1 MKRSASVVIVGLA
14 VAVGIALAPAA
25 ALAGRSGAR
34 SGGGRVGVP
43 VTGGHFSVTR
53 VGIHST
59 TPRFGGPHVGVHHV
73 GVHSGARPFT
83 GHQGFHGR
91 HVSRHGS
98 SVVLGGAPIVYY
110 TPPVGYG
117 APVYDPPVYDDSPI
131 IYAPNASGSVALA
144 PSSNV
149 VQYSTG
155 RYELRGD
162 GMTTPYTWV
171 WIPNPPPGPPDV
183 PPPDDPRPSRR
194 SKLYRWT
201 DEQGVVHWT
210 DAKDSVPQAY
220 RGRE

>member
-14 VAVGIALAPAA
+14 VAVGIALAPDA
-25 ALAGRSGAR
+25 ALAWRSGGR
-34 SGGGRVGVP
+34 SGGGRSGVP

-53 VGIHST
+53 AGIHSAA
-59 TPRFGGPHVGVHHV
+59 PRFGGPHAGVHHV
-73 GVHSGARPFT
+73 GVHSGARPFA
-83 GHQGFHGR
+83 GQHGR
-91 HVSRHGS
+91 HFSR
-98 SVVLGGAPIVYY
+98 SVVLGGGSIVYY
-110 TPPVGYG
+110 APPVGYG

-131 IYAPNASGSVALA
+131 IYAPNASGSLALA

-149 VQYSTG
+149 IQYSTG

-171 WIPNPPPGPPDV
+171 WIPNPPSGPPDV
-183 PPPDDPRPSRR
+183 QAPDDPRPSRR

-210 DAKDSVPQAY
+210 DTKDAVPQAY
-220 RGRE
+220 RDRE